1 MYNYNK
7 IIDQLELMSSND
19 KIEFVNKLIDRNPD
33 VANTIANSIEVSM
46 MDKVFLENEKKVQ
59 KALKSS

>member
-7 IIDQLELMSSND
+7 IIDQIELMSSND
-19 KIEFVNKLIDRNPD
+19 KVEFVNKLCDRNPN
-33 VANTIANSIEVSM
+33 VAFTLANSIEVTM

-59 KALKSS
+59 KAIK

>member
-33 VANTIANSIEVSM
+33 VAATIANSIEVSM

>member
-19 KIEFVNKLIDRNPD
+19 KIEFVNKLIDRNPN
-33 VANTIANSIEVSM
+33 VAATIANSIEVSM